1 MHNQALVRVS
11 FTVRLGKSFCVTRV
25 QTLTLSYGLAR
36 RSASYPSDGSHM
48 VGWIVGGP
56 A

>member
-1 MHNQALVRVS
+1 VRVAVPTAMGVAS
-11 FTVRLGKSFCVTRV
+11 
-25 QTLTLSYGLAR
+25 
-36 RSASYPSDGSHM
+36 RSRSRSRSRAALLLPSPSDGSHM